1 MKKNILVQVGER
13 AEVRIRTH
21 PAQYNEMGELIADA
35 YDETYTVNV
44 PVMEAR
50 NVEMTAEEIAELE
63 AIQASMSAPEQTM
76 EERMAV
82 LETQVS
88 SLMTDEGAEV
98 AMGILN
104 GTIKEETANANANS

>member
-13 AEVRIRTH
+13 EEVRIHTH
-21 PAQYNEMGELIADA
+21 PAQYNEMGEMIADA
-35 YDETYTVNV
+35 YDETYTVTV

-50 NVEMTAEEIAELE
+50 NVEMTAEEITELE
-63 AIQASMSAPEQTM
+63 SIQTSMSTPEQTM
-76 EERMAV
+76 EERMTV

-88 SLMTDEGAEV
+88 SLMTGEGAEV

>member
-44 PVMEAR
+44 PIMEAR
-50 NVEMTAEEIAELE
+50 NVEMTAEEITELE
-63 AIQASMSAPEQTM
+63 VMQASAPKPEQSAA
-76 EERMAV
+76 ERVEA
-82 LETQVS
+82 LEAQVAA
-88 SLMTDEGAEV
+88 L
-98 AMGILN
+98 
-104 GTIKEETANANANS
+104 TALLTRKGG

>member
-13 AEVRIRTH
+13 EEVRIRTH

-44 PVMEAR
+44 PIMEAR

-63 AIQASMSAPEQTM
+63 SMQASAPKPEQSAA
-76 EERMAV
+76 ERVAA
-82 LETQVS
+82 LEAQVAA
-88 SLMTDEGAEV
+88 LLAQKG
-98 AMGILN
+98 
-104 GTIKEETANANANS
+104 ET